1 MNFKEENLNISRELP
16 VPLEQEFLPA
26 PEEKI
31 LGLQEVLGQPAERLV
46 RFGGGAERADK
57 AAKENIKEGEIDL
70 SDLSEKVRR
79 FLNFRGQS
87 REKDEL
93 FAEIK
98 KAQLDIA
105 RQTGAKKVIYG
116 FDGDIIIIRADDSQE
131 KIFDNSAEPLIS
143 AASGEEAE
151 IFSNGSEIAGTEKK
165 EKEFRAEDYNVPG
178 EFADAEAAASLAKK
192 SGYLDLSQ
200 VTSISAEALRALESK
215 PGMINLLG
223 LELAGVDQKRKKILK
238 SFTSEVL
245 LKDNIKRLI
254 DQPD

>member
-1 MNFKEENLNISRELP
+1 MNFKEENLNISRKLP

-26 PEEKI
+26 REEKI
-31 LGLQEVLGQPAERLV
+31 PDLDEVLYQPEDKLV
-46 RFGGGAERADK
+46 RFGGGTARPAIIQKENADK
-57 AAKENIKEGEIDL
+57 EKEINL

-143 AASGEEAE
+143 AATGEEAE

-178 EFADAEAAASLAKK
+178 DFADAEAAAALAKK
-192 SGYLDLSQ
+192 PGYLDLSQ
-200 VTSISAEALRALESK
+200 VTSISAEALRALRPK
-215 PGMINLLG
+215 IGMINLLA
-223 LELAGVDQKRKKILK
+223 LESESVDKEARKVLK
-238 SFTSEVL
+238 SFVGTVL
-245 LKDNIKRLI
+245 LQ
-254 DQPD
+254 DQIRRRVDES